1 MKTEQILTKK
11 DEYSISS
18 LSGECSN
25 ITSYLEVFNV
35 DEKGLAGDILSFC
48 VKNDATI
55 TPESVIFKQKEKTI
69 TWNKAKFI
77 LACID
82 AQKMGLKI
90 RDGEVYIVDFKG
102 IPTIHPNYNA
112 EIRLYKEQGVT
123 FSFFKL
129 FEGDTFKFAGNQW
142 KCSLNLVQHGEEIIG
157 KTPKYYCVEMAING
171 KFFANKVMSPSEILA
186 GANPSGR
193 FMYEGA
199 FKDQMYQKYIVR
211 QLIAHAKRCNAISLQ
226 ADFDRLENYS
236 QYVEIDNAP
245 IEIKEKNILKEEAL
259 KKALTAIKEGTV
271 KNIASI
277 DKKYNVEGDTRQE
290 LVNAFKEKE
299 AEENNDKQISENINS
314 EPDIEIPE
322 LFK

>member
-11 DEYSISS
+11 DDYLMTS
-18 LSGECSN
+18 LTQESMT
-25 ITSYLEVFNV
+25 ITSFLEVFNV

-112 EIRLYKEQGVT
+112 EIRLYREQGVT

-129 FEGDTFKFAGNQW
+129 YEGDTFKFAGNQW
-142 KCSLNLVQHGEEIIG
+142 KCTLNLVQHGEEILG

-186 GANPSGR
+186 GANPSGK

-199 FKDQMYQKYIVR
+199 FKDQMYQKFIVR

-236 QYVEIDNAP
+236 QYVDIENAP
-245 IEIKEKNILKEEAL
+245 IEIKEKDILEGLKKKEAL
-259 KKALTAIKEGTV
+259 SAIKEGIV
-271 KNIASI
+271 KNITSI

-290 LVNAFKEKE
+290 LVNAFNEKA
-299 AEENNDKQISENINS
+299 AEENNDKQISESIDSNV
-314 EPDIEIPE
+314 EISA

>member
-11 DEYSISS
+11 DDYLMTS
-18 LSGECSN
+18 LTQESMT
-25 ITSYLEVFNV
+25 ITSFLEVFNV

-186 GANPSGR
+186 GANPSGKL
-193 FMYEGA
+193 MYEGP
-199 FKDQMYQKYIVR
+199 FKDQMFQKYIVR

-236 QYVEIDNAP
+236 QYVD
-245 IEIKEKNILKEEAL
+245 IESSPVSVTVNTLKDENL

-271 KNIASI
+271 KSIAAI
-277 DKKYNVEGDTRQE
+277 DRKYNVEGDVRQE
-290 LVNAFKEKE
+290 LVNAFNEKE
-299 AEENNDKQISENINS
+299 AEGNNDKKISENIGS
-314 EPDIEIPE
+314 EPEVEIPA

>member
-1 MKTEQILTKK
+1 MAR
-11 DEYSISS
+11 SIA
-18 LSGECSN
+18 LR
-25 ITSYLEVFNV
+25 
-35 DEKGLAGDILSFC
+35 LAIFF
-48 VKNDATI
+48 I
-55 TPESVIFKQKEKTI
+55 SV
-69 TWNKAKFI
+69 
-77 LACID
+77 L
-82 AQKMGLKI
+82 
-90 RDGEVYIVDFKG
+90 
-102 IPTIHPNYNA
+102 P
-112 EIRLYKEQGVT
+112 

-245 IEIKEKNILKEEAL
+245 IEVTEKNILKEE
-259 KKALTAIKEGTV
+259 
-271 KNIASI
+271 S
-277 DKKYNVEGDTRQE
+277 
-290 LVNAFKEKE
+290 
-299 AEENNDKQISENINS
+299 
-314 EPDIEIPE
+314 
-322 LFK
+322 

>member
-11 DEYSISS
+11 DDYLMTS
-18 LSGECSN
+18 LTQESMT
-25 ITSYLEVFNV
+25 ITSFLEVFNV

-112 EIRLYKEQGVT
+112 EIRLYREQGVS

-142 KCSLNLVQHGEEIIG
+142 KCTLNLVQHGEEILG

-186 GANPSGR
+186 GANPSGK

-199 FKDQMYQKYIVR
+199 FKDQMYQKFIVR

-236 QYVEIDNAP
+236 QYVDIENAP
-245 IEIKEKNILKEEAL
+245 IEIKEKDILEGLKKKEAL
-259 KKALTAIKEGTV
+259 SAIKEGIV
-271 KNIASI
+271 KNITSI

-290 LVNAFKEKE
+290 LVNAFNEKA
-299 AEENNDKQISENINS
+299 AEENNDKQISESIDSNV
-314 EPDIEIPE
+314 EISA

>member
-1 MKTEQILTKK
+1 MKTEQIFTKK
-11 DEYSISS
+11 DEYLMTS
-18 LSGECSN
+18 LTQESMT
-25 ITSYLEVFNV
+25 ITSFLEVFNV

-55 TPESVIFKQKEKTI
+55 TPESVMFKQKDKTI

-186 GANPSGR
+186 GANPSGK

-236 QYVEIDNAP
+236 QYVDIENAP
-245 IEIKEKNILKEEAL
+245 IEIKEKDILDGL
-259 KKALTAIKEGTV
+259 KKKQALTAIKEGTV
-271 KNIASI
+271 NNIAAI

-290 LVNAFKEKE
+290 LVNAFNEKV
-299 AEENNDKQISENINS
+299 AEENNDKQISKSIDS
-314 EPDIEIPE
+314 EPDVEIPE

>member
-1 MKTEQILTKK
+1 MKTDQILTKK
-11 DEYSISS
+11 DEY
-18 LSGECSN
+18 L
-25 ITSYLEVFNV
+25 ITSLTQESMTITSFLEVFNV

-55 TPESVIFKQKEKTI
+55 TPESVTFKQKDKTI
-69 TWNKAKFI
+69 TWNKAKFL
-77 LACID
+77 LACVD

-186 GANPSGR
+186 GANPSGK

-199 FKDQMYQKYIVR
+199 FKDQMYQKFIVR

-236 QYVEIDNAP
+236 QYVDIENAP
-245 IEIKEKNILKEEAL
+245 IEIKEKDILDGL
-259 KKALTAIKEGTV
+259 KKKQALTAIKEGTV
-271 KNIASI
+271 NNMAAI

-290 LVNAFKEKE
+290 LVNAFNEKE
-299 AEENNDKQISENINS
+299 AEENNVKQISENIGS
-314 EPDIEIPE
+314 GSDVEIPA

>member
-11 DEYSISS
+11 DDYLMTS
-18 LSGECSN
+18 LTQESMT
-25 ITSYLEVFNV
+25 ITSFLEVFNV

-112 EIRLYKEQGVT
+112 EIRLYREQGVT

-129 FEGDTFKFAGNQW
+129 YEGDTFKFAGNQW
-142 KCSLNLVQHGEEIIG
+142 KCTLNLVQHGEEILG

-186 GANPSGR
+186 GANPSGK

-199 FKDQMYQKYIVR
+199 FKDQMYQKFIVR

-236 QYVEIDNAP
+236 QYVDIENAP
-245 IEIKEKNILKEEAL
+245 IEIKEKDILDGLKKKEAL
-259 KKALTAIKEGTV
+259 SAIKEGIV
-271 KNIASI
+271 KNITSI

-290 LVNAFKEKE
+290 LVNAFNEKA
-299 AEENNDKQISENINS
+299 AEENNDKQISESIDSNV
-314 EPDIEIPE
+314 EISA

>member
-1 MKTEQILTKK
+1 MTEKNLTKK
-11 DEYSISS
+11 DGYSITDLSQES
-18 LSGECSN
+18 LT
-25 ITSYLEVFNV
+25 ITSFLEIFNV

-55 TPESVIFKQKEKTI
+55 TPESVIFKQKEKAI
-69 TWNKAKFI
+69 TWDKAKFV

-90 RDGEVYIVDFKG
+90 RDGECYIVDFKG

-157 KTPKYYCVEMAING
+157 KTPKYYCVEMGING
-171 KFFANKVMSPSEILA
+171 KFFANKVMTPSEILA
-186 GANPSGR
+186 GANPSGK
-193 FMYEGA
+193 FMYEGP
-199 FKDQMYQKYIVR
+199 FKDQMFQKYIVR

-236 QYVEIDNAP
+236 QYVD
-245 IEIKEKNILKEEAL
+245 IESSPVSVTVNTLKDEKL
-259 KKALTAIKEGTV
+259 KKALAAIKEGTV
-271 KNIASI
+271 NNIAAI

-290 LVNAFKEKE
+290 LVNAFNEKK
-299 AEENNDKQISENINS
+299 AEGNNDKKISENIGS
-314 EPDIEIPE
+314 EPECEIKS
-322 LFK
+322 LF

>member
-1 MKTEQILTKK
+1 MTEKILTKK
-11 DEYSISS
+11 DGYSITD
-18 LSGECSN
+18 LSQESMT
-25 ITSYLEVFNV
+25 ITSFLEIFNV

-55 TPESVIFKQKEKTI
+55 TSESVIFKQKEKQI
-69 TWNKAKFI
+69 TWDKAKFV

-82 AQKMGLKI
+82 SQKMGLKI
-90 RDGEVYIVDFKG
+90 RDGECYIVDFKG

-112 EIRLYKEQGVT
+112 EIRLYKEQGVS

-142 KCSLNLVQHGEEIIG
+142 KCTLNLVQHGEEILG

-186 GANPSGR
+186 GANPSGK

-199 FKDQMYQKYIVR
+199 FKDQMYQKFIVR

-236 QYVEIDNAP
+236 QYVDIENAP
-245 IEIKEKNILKEEAL
+245 IEIKEKDILEGLKKKEAL
-259 KKALTAIKEGTV
+259 SAIKEGTV
-271 KNIASI
+271 KSISAI

-290 LVNAFKEKE
+290 LVNAFNEKV
-299 AEENNDKQISENINS
+299 AEENNDKQISESIDSNV
-314 EPDIEIPE
+314 EISA

>member
-1 MKTEQILTKK
+1 MKTEQNLTKK
-11 DEYSISS
+11 DEY
-18 LSGECSN
+18 L
-25 ITSYLEVFNV
+25 ITSLTQESMTITSFLEVFNV

-55 TPESVIFKQKEKTI
+55 TPESVTFKQKDKTI
-69 TWNKAKFI
+69 TWNKAKFL
-77 LACID
+77 LACVD

-193 FMYEGA
+193 FMYDGA
-199 FKDQMYQKYIVR
+199 FKDQMYQKYVVR

-226 ADFDRLENYS
+226 TDFDRLENYS

-245 IEIKEKNILKEEAL
+245 IEIREKDILEGL
-259 KKALTAIKEGTV
+259 KKKQALTAIKEGTV
-271 KNIASI
+271 NNMAAI

-290 LVNAFKEKE
+290 LINAFNEKE
-299 AEENNDKQISENINS
+299 AEENNDKQISENIGS
-314 EPDIEIPE
+314 GSDVEIPA

>member
-1 MKTEQILTKK
+1 MTEKILTKK
-11 DEYSISS
+11 DGYSIAD
-18 LSGECSN
+18 LSQESIT
-25 ITSYLEVFNV
+25 ITSFLEVFNV

-69 TWNKAKFI
+69 VWDKAKFV

-82 AQKMGLKI
+82 AQKMGLKL
-90 RDGEVYIVDFKG
+90 RDGECYIVDFKG

-112 EIRLYKEQGVT
+112 EIRLYKEQGVS

-142 KCSLNLVQHGEEIIG
+142 KCTLNLVQHGEEILG
-157 KTPKYYCVEMAING
+157 KTPKYYCVEMAIIG

-186 GANPSGR
+186 GANPSGK

-236 QYVEIDNAP
+236 QYVDIENAP
-245 IEIKEKNILKEEAL
+245 IEIKEKDILEGIKKKEAL
-259 KKALTAIKEGTV
+259 SAIKEGTV
-271 KNIASI
+271 KNITSI

-290 LVNAFKEKE
+290 LVNAFNEKV
-299 AEENNDKQISENINS
+299 AEENNDKQIRENIGS
-314 EPDIEIPE
+314 EPEVEIPA

>member
-11 DEYSISS
+11 DDYLMTS
-18 LSGECSN
+18 LTQESMT
-25 ITSYLEVFNV
+25 ITSFLEVFNV

-186 GANPSGR
+186 GANPSGK

-199 FKDQMYQKYIVR
+199 FKDQMYQKFIVR

-236 QYVEIDNAP
+236 QYAEIDNAP
-245 IEIKEKNILKEEAL
+245 IEIKEKDILEGL
-259 KKALTAIKEGTV
+259 KKKQALTAIKEGTV
-271 KNIASI
+271 NNIAAI

-290 LVNAFKEKE
+290 LVNAFNEKE
-299 AEENNDKQISENINS
+299 AERNNDKKISENIGS
-314 EPDIEIPE
+314 EPEVEIPA

>member
-1 MKTEQILTKK
+1 MTEKNLTKK
-11 DEYSISS
+11 DGYSITD
-18 LSGECSN
+18 LSQESVT
-25 ITSYLEVFNV
+25 ITSFLEVFDV

-55 TPESVIFKQKEKTI
+55 TPESVIFKQKDKVI

-193 FMYEGA
+193 FMYDGV

-236 QYVEIDNAP
+236 QYVDIENAP
-245 IEIKEKNILKEEAL
+245 IEIKEKDILEGL
-259 KKALTAIKEGTV
+259 KKRQALTAIKEGTV
-271 KNIASI
+271 NNMAAI

-290 LVNAFKEKE
+290 LVNAFKEIE
-299 AEENNDKQISENINS
+299 QNNDKKISENIDS
-314 EPDIEIPE
+314 EPEVEIPP

>member
-11 DEYSISS
+11 DDYLMTS
-18 LSGECSN
+18 LTQESMT
-25 ITSYLEVFNV
+25 ITSFLEVFNV

-186 GANPSGR
+186 GANPSGK
-193 FMYEGA
+193 FMYDGA
-199 FKDQMYQKYIVR
+199 FKDQMYQKFIVR

-236 QYVEIDNAP
+236 QYVDIENAP
-245 IEIKEKNILKEEAL
+245 IEIKEKDILEGLKKKEAL
-259 KKALTAIKEGTV
+259 SAIKEGIV
-271 KNIASI
+271 KNITSI

-290 LVNAFKEKE
+290 LVNAFNEKA
-299 AEENNDKQISENINS
+299 AEENNDKQISESIDSNV
-314 EPDIEIPE
+314 EISA

>member
-1 MKTEQILTKK
+1 MKTDQILTKK

-18 LSGECSN
+18 LSGECTN

-129 FEGDTFKFAGNQW
+129 YEGDTFKFAGNQW
-142 KCSLNLVQHGEEIIG
+142 KCTLNLVQHGEEIIG

-171 KFFANKVMSPSEILA
+171 KFFANKVMSPPEILA

-226 ADFDRLENYS
+226 TDFDVLENYS
-236 QYVEIDNAP
+236 QYVDIENAP
-245 IEIKEKNILKEEAL
+245 IEIKEKDILEGL
-259 KKALTAIKEGTV
+259 KKKQALTAIKEGTV
-271 KNIASI
+271 NNMAAI

-290 LVNAFKEKE
+290 LVNAFNEKE
-299 AEENNDKQISENINS
+299 AEGNNDKKISENIDS
-314 EPDIEIPE
+314 EPEAEIPA
-322 LFK
+322 LF

>member
-11 DEYSISS
+11 DEF
-18 LSGECSN
+18 L
-25 ITSYLEVFNV
+25 ITSLTQESMTITSFLEVFNV

-55 TPESVIFKQKEKTI
+55 TPESVTFKQKEKTI

-236 QYVEIDNAP
+236 QYVEIENAP
-245 IEIKEKNILKEEAL
+245 IEVTEKNILKEEGL

-290 LVNAFKEKE
+290 LVNAFNEKE
-299 AEENNDKQISENINS
+299 AEGNNDKKISESIGS
-314 EPDIEIPE
+314 EPEVEIPA
-322 LFK
+322 LF

>member
-11 DEYSISS
+11 DDYLMTS
-18 LSGECSN
+18 LTQESMT
-25 ITSYLEVFNV
+25 ITSFLEVFNV

-186 GANPSGR
+186 GANPSGK

-199 FKDQMYQKYIVR
+199 FKDQMYQKFIVR

-236 QYVEIDNAP
+236 QYAEIDNAP
-245 IEIKEKNILKEEAL
+245 IEIKEKDILEGLKKKEAL
-259 KKALTAIKEGTV
+259 SAIKAGIV
-271 KNIASI
+271 KNITSI

-290 LVNAFKEKE
+290 LVDAFNEKA
-299 AEENNDKQISENINS
+299 AEENNDKQISESIDSNV
-314 EPDIEIPE
+314 EISA

>member
-1 MKTEQILTKK
+1 MKTEQIMTKQDGYAITNLTQ
-11 DEYSISS
+11 ESIT
-18 LSGECSN
+18 
-25 ITSYLEVFNV
+25 ITSFLEVFNV

-55 TPESVIFKQKEKTI
+55 TPESVMFKQKDKVI

-193 FMYEGA
+193 FMYDGV

-236 QYVEIDNAP
+236 QCVEIENAP
-245 IEIKEKNILKEEAL
+245 IEVKEKNILKEEGL

-271 KNIASI
+271 NNIAAI

-299 AEENNDKQISENINS
+299 AEGNNDKKISENIAS
-314 EPDIEIPE
+314 EPEVEIPA

>member
-1 MKTEQILTKK
+1 METEKILTKK
-11 DEYSISS
+11 DGYSITS
-18 LSGECSN
+18 LTEESIT
-25 ITSYLEVFNV
+25 ITSFLEVFNV

-48 VKNDATI
+48 IKNDATI

-69 TWNKAKFI
+69 SWNKAKFI

-211 QLIAHAKRCNAISLQ
+211 QLIAHAKRCNVISLQ

-245 IEIKEKNILKEEAL
+245 IEIKEKDILEGL
-259 KKALTAIKEGTV
+259 KKKQALSAIKEGTV
-271 KNIASI
+271 NNIAAI

-299 AEENNDKQISENINS
+299 AEGNNDKQISKNIDS
-314 EPDIEIPE
+314 EPEDEIPA

>member
-1 MKTEQILTKK
+1 MTEKILTKK
-11 DEYSISS
+11 DGYSITD
-18 LSGECSN
+18 LSQESMT
-25 ITSYLEVFNV
+25 ITSFLEVFNV

-55 TPESVIFKQKEKTI
+55 TSESVSFKQKEKTI
-69 TWNKAKFI
+69 VWNKAKFI
-77 LACID
+77 LSCID
-82 AQKMGLKI
+82 ARKMGLKI
-90 RDGEVYIVDFKG
+90 RDEDVYIVDFKG

-129 FEGDTFKFAGNQW
+129 YEGDTFKFAGNQW
-142 KCSLNLVQHGEEIIG
+142 KCTLNLVQHGEEILG

-186 GANPSGR
+186 GANPSGK

-199 FKDQMYQKYIVR
+199 FKDQMYQKFIVR

-226 ADFDRLENYS
+226 VDFDRLENYS
-236 QYVEIDNAP
+236 QYVDIENAP
-245 IEIKEKNILKEEAL
+245 IEIKEKDILEGLKKKEAL
-259 KKALTAIKEGTV
+259 SAIKEGTV
-271 KNIASI
+271 KNITSI

-290 LVNAFKEKE
+290 LVNAFNEKV
-299 AEENNDKQISENINS
+299 AEENNDKQISESIDSNV
-314 EPDIEIPE
+314 EMAA

>member
-1 MKTEQILTKK
+1 MTDQILTKK

-18 LSGECSN
+18 LSGECKT
-25 ITSYLEVFNV
+25 ITSFLEVFNV

-55 TPESVIFKQKEKTI
+55 TSESVIFKQKEKQI

-112 EIRLYKEQGVT
+112 EIRLYKEQGVS

-142 KCSLNLVQHGEEIIG
+142 KCSLNLVQHGEEILG

-186 GANPSGR
+186 GANPSGK

-199 FKDQMYQKYIVR
+199 FKDQMYQKFIVR

-236 QYVEIDNAP
+236 QYVDIENAP
-245 IEIKEKNILKEEAL
+245 IEIKEKDILEGLKKKEAL
-259 KKALTAIKEGTV
+259 SAIKEGTV
-271 KNIASI
+271 KSI
-277 DKKYNVEGDTRQE
+277 SAIDRKYNVEGDARQE
-290 LVNAFKEKE
+290 LVDAFKEKV
-299 AEENNDKQISENINS
+299 AEGNNDKQISESIDS
-314 EPDIEIPE
+314 IVEMAE

>member
-1 MKTEQILTKK
+1 MTEKNLTKK
-11 DEYSISS
+11 DGYSITDLSHES
-18 LSGECSN
+18 LT
-25 ITSYLEVFNV
+25 ITSFLEIFNV

-55 TPESVIFKQKEKTI
+55 TPESVIFKQKEKAI
-69 TWNKAKFI
+69 TWDKAKFV

-90 RDGEVYIVDFKG
+90 RDGECYIVDFKG

-171 KFFANKVMSPSEILA
+171 KFFANKVMTPSEILA

-236 QYVEIDNAP
+236 QYVDIDSSPVSVTVNTL
-245 IEIKEKNILKEEAL
+245 KDEKL

-271 KNIASI
+271 NNIAAI

-290 LVNAFKEKE
+290 LVNAFNEKK
-299 AEENNDKQISENINS
+299 AEGNNDKKISENIGS
-314 EPDIEIPE
+314 EPEVEIPA
-322 LFK
+322 LF

>member
-11 DEYSISS
+11 DDYLMTS
-18 LSGECSN
+18 LTQESMT
-25 ITSYLEVFNV
+25 ITSFLEVFNV

-186 GANPSGR
+186 GANPSGK

-199 FKDQMYQKYIVR
+199 FKDQMYQKFIVR

-226 ADFDRLENYS
+226 ADFDSLENYS
-236 QYVEIDNAP
+236 QYVDIENAP
-245 IEIKEKNILKEEAL
+245 IEIKEKDILEGIKKKQAL
-259 KKALTAIKEGTV
+259 SAIKEGTV
-271 KNIASI
+271 NNIASI

-290 LVNAFKEKE
+290 LVNAFNEKE
-299 AEENNDKQISENINS
+299 AEGNNDKKISENIGS
-314 EPDIEIPE
+314 EPVEIPA

>member
-1 MKTEQILTKK
+1 MTEKILTKK
-11 DEYSISS
+11 DGYSITD
-18 LSGECSN
+18 LSQESIT
-25 ITSYLEVFNV
+25 ITSFLEIFNV
-35 DEKGLAGDILSFC
+35 EEKGLAGDILSFC

-55 TPESVIFKQKEKTI
+55 TPESIIFKQKEKQI
-69 TWNKAKFI
+69 TWDKAKFV

-82 AQKMGLKI
+82 AQKMGLKL

-171 KFFANKVMSPSEILA
+171 KFFANKIMSPSEILA
-186 GANPSGR
+186 GANPSGK
-193 FMYEGA
+193 FMYEGP
-199 FKDQMYQKYIVR
+199 FKDQMFQKYIVR

-236 QYVEIDNAP
+236 QYADIESAP
-245 IEIKEKNILKEEAL
+245 IEIKEKDILEGL
-259 KKALTAIKEGTV
+259 KKEKAIAAIKEGTV
-271 KNIASI
+271 NNIAAI
-277 DKKYNVEGDTRQE
+277 DKRYNVEGDTRQE
-290 LVNAFKEKE
+290 LFNAFKEKK
-299 AEENNDKQISENINS
+299 AEENNDKQISENIGS
-314 EPDIEIPE
+314 EPEVEIPA